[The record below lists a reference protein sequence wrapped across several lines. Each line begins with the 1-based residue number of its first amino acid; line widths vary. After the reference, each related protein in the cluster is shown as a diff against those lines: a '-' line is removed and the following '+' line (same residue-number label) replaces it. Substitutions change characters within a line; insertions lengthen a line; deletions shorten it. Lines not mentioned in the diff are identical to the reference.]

1 MFNIR
6 KSSLLCCFAIALLAR
21 PGLAWHSNGHFI
33 VAYIAQEYLSNT
45 NPEVLKWAN
54 DLLAPYTSLCGE
66 NLYPFV
72 EASTWSDK
80 IKSQG
85 WKLLNTHHYIS
96 KGWSDEGVETKTQN
110 NTFANIVF
118 AIDDSIKTLSS
129 LKLDPY
135 GSSMAVLGRSIS
147 LRTLIHYLG
156 DIHQP
161 LHTEER
167 FSKATP
173 KGDQGGNL
181 FFISHYDGKDKY
193 WNNLHFIWDQM
204 FESYDTNIRGQLNTT
219 SFAYIK
225 QQGEQILR
233 EYPFDSLLSQITANP
248 KPDDWAEEGKLIA
261 ENFAYAGLRENEKL
275 SEQYRLKAREIC
287 RKRVALGGYRLG
299 KILTQ
304 IYNKISSPR
313 PFKPLRTT

>member
-1 MFNIR
+1 MVQ
-6 KSSLLCCFAIALLAR
+6 AR
-21 PGLAWHSNGHFI
+21 LTWHSNGHYI

-45 NPEVLKWAN
+45 NPEALKWAN
-54 DLLAPYTSLCGE
+54 DLLSPFTQMCGE

-96 KGWSDEGVETKTQN
+96 KPWSDEGLEAKSEN
-110 NTFANIVF
+110 NTFANVVF
-118 AIDDSIKTLSS
+118 GIQDSIQTLSS
-129 LKLDPY
+129 LRRDAY
-135 GSSMAVLGRSIS
+135 GSSMALLGRSIS

-167 FSKATP
+167 FAKSTP

-181 FFISHYDGKDKY
+181 FFISHYEGKDNY

-204 FESYDTNIRGQLNTT
+204 FESYDTNIRGQLNASTY
-219 SFAYIK
+219 AYIK
-225 QQGEQILR
+225 QQSEQIVK
-233 EYPFDSLLSQITANP
+233 EYPFDSLLQQITANIH
-248 KPDDWAEEGKLIA
+248 PDDWAQEGKQIA
-261 ENFAYAGLRENEKL
+261 EQFAYKGLKPNEAL
-275 SEQYRLKAREIC
+275 PLQYMKDARVVC

-299 KILTQ
+299 KVLSQ
-304 IYNKISSPR
+304 IYFKISRPR
-313 PFKPLRTT
+313 PFKPLSSLK